1 MHEPSRRQ
9 VLAAASA
16 LGLAGC
22 LSDDGDDAGDDSA
35 DDDGGAAATPTGTET
50 PTATPT
56 PPETATEGP
65 TETATAEPT
74 PTATPVAVHEEYET
88 TEVTVRSAEGA
99 LLGSVTAAIADTG
112 DLRYL
117 GLSDT
122 EFLPEDRG
130 MLFVYDEVQDLTF
143 VMREMDFPIDI
154 VYADDEGVI
163 TGIHHARAPEPDEDG
178 NDLRFPGRGQY
189 VLEVNRHWTTD
200 RGVEEG
206 DVLEFEL

>member
-1 MHEPSRRQ
+1 MHNPSRRR
-9 VLAAASA
+9 VLVAACA

-22 LSDDGDDAGDDSA
+22 ASDDGDDTDTGDNGASA
-35 DDDGGAAATPTGTET
+35 TMTETPAPTPEATPTGTQEATPTDAETPGET
-50 PTATPT
+50 PTATPV
-56 PPETATEGP
+56 E
-65 TETATAEPT
+65 
-74 PTATPVAVHEEYET
+74 VHEEYET
-88 TEVTVRSAEGA
+88 TEITVRSADGEV
-99 LLGSVTAAIADTG
+99 LGSVTAAVADTS

-130 MLFVYDEVQDLTF
+130 MLFVYEEVRELTF
-143 VMREMDFPIDI
+143 VMREMGFPIDI

-163 TGIHHARAPEPDEDG
+163 TSIHHARAPGPDEDG

-189 VLEVNRHWTTD
+189 VLEVNHHWTTD

-206 DVLEFEL
+206 DVLAFEL